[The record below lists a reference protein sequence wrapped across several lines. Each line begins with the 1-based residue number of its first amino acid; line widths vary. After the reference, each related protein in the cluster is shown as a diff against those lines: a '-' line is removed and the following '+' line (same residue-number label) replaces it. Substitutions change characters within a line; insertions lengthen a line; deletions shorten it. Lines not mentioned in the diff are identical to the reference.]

1 MIDYVKRNEIFSAFK
16 HGPSNSEIARLAD
29 CSRTTVVGLRK
40 LYDATLDDKENPEAL
55 QDLILTKPT
64 YKPREKVYHVLSDEM
79 RKLIDEELEKNA
91 KKTALGQRKQL
102 KKVQD
107 IHNDLCKAG
116 YQVSYS
122 TVTKYVRDRKAEL
135 DSAARECFIKQKYVP
150 GQRLEYDWG
159 EVKIFI

>member
-1 MIDYVKRNEIFSAFK
+1 MTGVQKEVKSCK
-16 HGPSNSEIARLAD
+16 
-29 CSRTTVVGLRK
+29 C
-40 LYDATLDDKENPEAL
+40 
-55 QDLILTKPT
+55 LILTKPT
-64 YKPREKVYHVLSDEM
+64 YKPREKVYHVLTDEM
-79 RKLIDEELEKNA
+79 RTLIDEELEKND

-135 DSAARECFIKQKYVP
+135 DSAARECFIK
-150 GQRLEYDWG
+150 G
-159 EVKIFI
+159 ELKSFNTWLP